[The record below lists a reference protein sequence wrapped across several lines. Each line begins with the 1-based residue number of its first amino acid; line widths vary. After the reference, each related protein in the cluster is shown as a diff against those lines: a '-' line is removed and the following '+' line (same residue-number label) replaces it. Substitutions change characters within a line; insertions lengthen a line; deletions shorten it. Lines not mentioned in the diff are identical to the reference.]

1 MVKLTLQDFGVENYL
16 QDEFYD
22 TDELTLDQKRKLLED
37 AKKVSLSWNVDVL
50 DCRKSWSRETIEMS
64 FEDILKKLD
73 DDSHF
78 VFIHRKGF
86 VGTNGKPLP
95 GEYQLEIGFRTM
107 RGEPDYYLFI
117 FCDQKKLSRFI
128 TKYHL
133 VKHLR

>member
-1 MVKLTLQDFGVENYL
+1 MDNYEQDI
-16 QDEFYD
+16 FYD
-22 TDELTLDQKRKLLED
+22 IDELTLDQKRDLLKD
-37 AKKVSLSWNVDVL
+37 AHKVCLSWNADVL
-50 DCRKSWSRETIEMS
+50 DCRKSWSRETIEIS

-86 VGTNGKPLP
+86 LGASGDPLP

-107 RGEPDYYLFI
+107 RNDPDYYLFI
-117 FCDQKKLSRFI
+117 FCDQKKLSKFL

-133 VKHLR
+133 EKRLR